1 MIVAVRFSVMFTG
14 MYAMADVPEMAR
26 RIEQAGFD
34 ELHVADDL
42 IFRPAWPMLT
52 VAAMHTSRIR
62 LGPFIVTPQ
71 VAHPAYHASNLAALD
86 ELSGGRAICGIGRG
100 GFNPLIGVD
109 GPKRA
114 IAMLREAYMMMR
126 RMIDGDRTP
135 FAGDFFTATE
145 GLYFQFDIERRTIPI
160 FIGTW
165 GPKMARMAGTV
176 APGIKADCV
185 ANPDYVRTLRDEMRA
200 GAVAAG
206 RDPDALQLIVGPLCS
221 LSPDRDRAIRHT
233 KELLALLQSA
243 LAPMTANEG
252 ITSEEIALAETAF
265 HAGDIDAAVG
275 HVSDRSVKAFS
286 LSGAPR
292 DVIPQ
297 IEALID
303 AGVTNIAFGPP
314 LGPDFLGA
322 LHLIETEILPAFK
335 AIREA

>member
-1 MIVAVRFSVMFTG
+1 MNVRFSLMFTG
-14 MYAMADVPEMAR
+14 MYSMRDVPRMAE

-52 VAAMHTSRIR
+52 VAALHTSRIK

-86 ELSGGRAICGIGRG
+86 ELSGGRAICGVGRG

-114 IAMLREAYMMMR
+114 IAMLREAYLVMR
-126 RMIDGDRTP
+126 RMIDGDRTA

-145 GLYFQFDIERRTIPI
+145 GLYFQYEIPRRTIPI

-165 GPKMARMAGTV
+165 GPKMAHMAGKV
-176 APGIKADCV
+176 SPGIKADCV
-185 ANPDYVRTLRDEMRA
+185 ANPDYVRVLGDEMRA

-206 RDPDALQLIVGPLCS
+206 RDPASLELIVGPLCS
-221 LSPDRDRAIRHT
+221 LSRDRDRAMRTT

-252 ITSEEIALAETAF
+252 ITPEEIALAEAAF
-265 HAGDIDAAVG
+265 HAGDIDGAVAQ
-275 HVSDRSVKAFS
+275 VSDKAVKAFS
-286 LSGAPR
+286 LSGTPR

-303 AGVTNIAFGPP
+303 AGATNIAFGPP
-314 LGPDFLGA
+314 LGPNFDES
-322 LHLIETEILPAFK
+322 LHLLETEILPEFK
-335 AIREA
+335 KLRIG